1 MIGTRSL
8 NCQSGERALLIGCH
22 GGVGQA
28 VLALLERT
36 APGRRL
42 AERLDALLLVD
53 CRSHPQ
59 PVCPAG
65 ARLLPPAT
73 ITSAEDLTRLVRE
86 HRVTQVIDVSSIDT
100 VECCAACDTMGVDFL
115 CTSVEE
121 WPARGS
127 GAADRAI
134 ERLLRARRS
143 SLGERGHLVGSGAN
157 PGIVN
162 ALVFAALEA
171 FAARAGVETSQLD
184 LHSILITEEDTTT
197 ELDAA
202 MTGDRFA
209 MTWSP
214 AHCLDE
220 LFEPRAFAA
229 RDGAVLELGH
239 APGERWYRARCGQGL
254 VEGLAVPHEEVVTL
268 SRRLP
273 GVVFCY
279 LYRLPP
285 AARIALASHPERRS
299 VGAWTTRRMYPPWA
313 RAIAGK
319 DQVGVL
325 LCSRHHGELWMGFRT
340 DVSEGLAFGT
350 NATELQVAAGV
361 LAGWTQLGRRR
372 GISFVEDLDW
382 KQFLRVAAAV
392 LGPPLVVHDVCAPPR
407 LLADRAVRPSVRPSQ
422 GDGLQPAPPTTS
434 SGSKSSWRETGRTS

>member
-1 MIGTRSL
+1 MIGTRNL

-22 GGVGQA
+22 GGVGRA
-28 VLALLERT
+28 VLALLELT

-53 CRSHPQ
+53 CQSHPQ
-59 PVCPAG
+59 PICPAG
-65 ARLLPPAT
+65 ARLLPPTTVA
-73 ITSAEDLTRLVRE
+73 SAQDLSRLVRE

-100 VECCAACDTMGVDFL
+100 VECCAACDSMAADFL

-121 WPARGS
+121 WPGS
-127 GAADRAI
+127 GPVTTDRAI
-134 ERLLRARRS
+134 GRLLTPRRPR
-143 SLGERGHLVGSGAN
+143 LGERSHIVGSGAN

-162 ALVFAALEA
+162 ALVFAAIET
-171 FAARAGVETSQLD
+171 FAARARVETSRLD
-184 LHSILITEEDTTT
+184 LHSIFITEEDTTA

-202 MTGDRFA
+202 MIGDRFA

-229 RDGAVLELGH
+229 RDGVVMELGH
-239 APGERWYRARCGQGL
+239 APSERWYRARCGQVL
-254 VEGLAVPHEEVVTL
+254 IEGLAIPHEEVVTL

-285 AARIALASHPERRS
+285 AARIALASHSERRS
-299 VGAWTTRRMYPPWA
+299 VGAWTTKRMYPPWA
-313 RAIAGK
+313 GALAGK
-319 DQVGVL
+319 DTVGVL
-325 LCSRHHGELWMGFRT
+325 LCSRRYGELWMGFDT

-372 GISFVEDLDW
+372 GIHFVEDLDP
-382 KQFLRVAAAV
+382 KEFLRVAAAV
-392 LGPPLVVHDVCAPPR
+392 LGPPLVVHDVCAPPK
-407 LLADRAVRPSVRPSQ
+407 LLAERAVRPGVRPWQ
-422 GDGLQPAPPTTS
+422 GDGLQPAAATS
-434 SGSKSSWRETGRTS
+434 